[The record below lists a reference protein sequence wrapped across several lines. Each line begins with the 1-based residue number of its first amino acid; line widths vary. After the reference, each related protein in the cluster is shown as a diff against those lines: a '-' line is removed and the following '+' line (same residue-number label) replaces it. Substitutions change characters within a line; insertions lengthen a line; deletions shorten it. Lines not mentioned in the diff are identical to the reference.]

1 MTSTPAAVGHDWWA
15 MQPLSLYAF
24 SSPSVYDSCVKRLDP
39 LKYKGR
45 TTALSQHWLR
55 NDDVHNKN
63 GLSNFRP
70 YLTGITF
77 SSRIAVIGP
86 SAAGQPIIVS
96 PAQLHVVLGSNWPG
110 TAVNSPFFRGIF
122 KELRRQIIA

>member
-1 MTSTPAAVGHDWWA
+1 MTSTPATVGHDWD
-15 MQPLSLYAF
+15 PNELSQHKL
-24 SSPSVYDSCVKRLDP
+24 KRVFP
-39 LKYKGR
+39 ESEGR
-45 TTALSQHWLR
+45 VTALSQHWLR

-63 GLSNFRP
+63 WLSNFRP

-96 PAQLHVVLGSNWPG
+96 PAQVHVVLGSNWPG
-110 TAVNSPFFRGIF
+110 TAVNGPFFWGIS

>member
-24 SSPSVYDSCVKRLDP
+24 SSPSVY
-39 LKYKGR
+39 
-45 TTALSQHWLR
+45 R

-110 TAVNSPFFRGIF
+110 TAVNGPFFRGIF